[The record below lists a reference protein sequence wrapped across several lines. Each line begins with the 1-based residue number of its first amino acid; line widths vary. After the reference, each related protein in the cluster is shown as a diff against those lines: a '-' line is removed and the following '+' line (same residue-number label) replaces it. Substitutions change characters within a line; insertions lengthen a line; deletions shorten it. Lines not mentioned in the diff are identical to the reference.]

1 MKKQISIFIMLLL
14 CTYVAHSQSQQY
26 ETNVKALMYFDNLL
40 QVAKTG
46 DLYMDRGLGYF
57 YIGDYE
63 NAIKDFEKAI
73 QLGINK
79 PEVYY
84 FKALAK
90 ENAGLYKESLSD
102 FDKAIQIGKPNYFH
116 FMHRGYARYKLSMYA
131 QAVEDFT
138 KASTMSPD
146 NEEVKHFL
154 ERAIAKRDNKQI
166 SNPNDEI
173 QKYISTHTFTS
184 IAEGSAYY
192 DKLEHMG
199 LSFLKFE
206 DASSALRTKVITDVY
221 GEAPTAEQIDELRD
235 ILQKEKWL
243 LPEGMEKYFYYVAE
257 NPNAFMGEV
266 KEPNFTYYYNVT
278 KDIKG
283 NRYDLTVKKMDK
295 SEMVYVVFT
304 TYIFVNQGTNPDEL
318 IIHVHHATGSGM
330 EWRFSPKDYLEVIYS
345 KNSDTVQEKAVG
357 KMTETVVANPILSKA
372 KLLEKDNSKE
382 FSAKEAIRKAVQIM
396 LIAYENVIP
405 KS

>member
-1 MKKQISIFIMLLL
+1 MKKQISIFITLFFCAYMA
-14 CTYVAHSQSQQY
+14 YSQSQQY

-40 QVAKTG
+40 QTTNTG
-46 DLYMDRGLGYF
+46 DLHMDRGLGYF
-57 YIGDYE
+57 YTGEYE
-63 NAIKDFEKAI
+63 NAVKDFDKAT
-73 QLGINK
+73 QMGINK

-84 FKALAK
+84 FRALAK
-90 ENAGLYKESLSD
+90 ENAGFYKESLPD

-138 KASTMSPD
+138 KASTMVPD

-154 ERAIAKRDNKQI
+154 ERAIAKRDNKPI
-166 SNPNDEI
+166 SNANDET
-173 QKYISTHTFTS
+173 QKYISTHTFAS
-184 IAEGSAYY
+184 IAEGASYY

-199 LSFLKFE
+199 LSFIKFE

-221 GEAPTAEQIDELRD
+221 GEAPTVEQLDELRD
-235 ILQKEKWL
+235 VLQKEKWL

-257 NPNAFMGEV
+257 NPNAFMGNV
-266 KEPNFTYYYNVT
+266 KEPNLTYYYNVT

-283 NRYDLTVKKMDK
+283 NRYDLVVKKMDK

-304 TYIFVNQGTNPDEL
+304 TYIFVNQGATPDDL
-318 IIHVHHATGSGM
+318 VVHIHHATGDGM

-345 KNSDTVQEKAVG
+345 KNSNTIQEKAIG
-357 KMTETVVANPILSKA
+357 KMTEGAIPNPIISKA
-372 KLLEKDNSKE
+372 KLLEKDSTKD
-382 FSAKEAIRKAVQIM
+382 FSHKEAIRKAVQIM